1 MTDLQTRVSQK
12 EAAVMSLTKSRRTV
26 ESRLQRVQEERDR
39 LAEQVIS
46 LVAVR
51 DNLKG
56 ELKDTA
62 KMREYVQVNVM
73 AKETETEGWK
83 KEKEKM
89 IKEIQD
95 LQDDLAARRQEV
107 ILSCYPTPN
116 MLT

>member
-1 MTDLQTRVSQK
+1 
-12 EAAVMSLTKSRRTV
+12 MSLTKSRRTV

-39 LAEQVIS
+39 LAEQVAA

-56 ELKDTA
+56 ELKDTV
-62 KMREYVQVNVM
+62 KVREYASQLQVNVM
-73 AKETETEGWK
+73 AKETEAEGWK
-83 KEKEKM
+83 KGKEKM

-107 ILSCYPTPN
+107 ILLYFLTPKY
-116 MLT
+116 